1 MALRTVMED
10 DVYEIPSM
18 VDAGVPARWAGG
30 AIYTLE
36 APVRCP
42 HCRELIQTLRIVGLT
57 RSQASF
63 TSTQPREG
71 RVVICPE
78 CDLMLSAELSGLV

>member
-10 DVYEIPSM
+10 DVYEIPAM
-18 VDAGVPARWAGG
+18 VDEGIPAPWTSG

-36 APVRCP
+36 GPVRCP
-42 HCRELIQTLRIVGLT
+42 HCREVIQTLRIVGLT

-63 TSTQPREG
+63 TSTLPRKG